1 MSNQKHDVEALV
13 KFEFARLAR
22 EVLGLRCVARLVD
35 GISGDAQ
42 GAWFDVQSDVGRAR
56 VLERDRGLQ
65 EVLIRVAYRMRDRGA
80 IDAAWTLAASSG
92 NSMNDWCETVAA
104 RMAES
109 QSGRSS

>member
-35 GISGDAQ
+35 GISGDAP
-42 GAWFDVQSDVGRAR
+42 GTWFDVQSDVSRAT

-65 EVLIRVAYRMRDRGA
+65 EALIRVAYRMRDRGA
-80 IDAAWTLAASSG
+80 TDAAWTLAAFSG
-92 NSMNDWCETVAA
+92 DSVNDWSETVAA
-104 RMAES
+104 RMAMS
-109 QSGRSS
+109 RNGRQS